1 MFYTIEDL
9 KPCPIWFLC
18 KGNIPDLNLYQ
29 YKKILLMHPPD
40 TSVYPS
46 PPPVKGAPGVS
57 KGQRPFSGTP

>member
-18 KGNIPDLNLYQ
+18 KGNVPDLNFIGIKNIITL
-29 YKKILLMHPPD
+29 HPPD

-46 PPPVKGAPGVS
+46 PPPIRACRGVVGGSAP
-57 KGQRPFSGTP
+57 